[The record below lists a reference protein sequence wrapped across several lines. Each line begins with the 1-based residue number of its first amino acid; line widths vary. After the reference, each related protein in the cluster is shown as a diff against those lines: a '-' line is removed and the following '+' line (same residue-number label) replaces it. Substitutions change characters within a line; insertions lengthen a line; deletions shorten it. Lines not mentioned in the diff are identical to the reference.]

1 MLAGT
6 VRFQGFDQMGFVGKI
21 GLGLVLASIAAPAM
35 ADVKAG
41 VDAWQRGDYPAAVK
55 EWRPA
60 AIAGDADAQFNL
72 AQAYKLGR
80 GVPTDLKQ
88 AESWYQKAAAQGHVQ
103 ASDNYG
109 LILFQNGNR
118 KEALPWIEKSANRGE
133 PRAQYVLGTAL
144 FNGDLTGKDW
154 VRAYA
159 LMTRASSAGLPQAST
174 TLAQMDQ
181 YIPLDQRQKGTALA
195 RDLELKSARPQM
207 SAIAT
212 ADIPPS
218 QSAPQG
224 PGASYP
230 IPGETRPA
238 PAPVRTPPP
247 APVKPPVKAP
257 PRPVVA
263 AAPPAPAPARSGDW
277 RIQLGAFSE
286 QGRARALWSSLE
298 RSVSGLG
305 GLQTF
310 LVKAGPIT
318 KLQAGPFATKA
329 QAESQCAAVKR
340 SGQACLAVKA

>member
-1 MLAGT
+1 MMAGI
-6 VRFQGFDQMGFVGKI
+6 VRFQGFEQMRFVGKM
-21 GLGLVLASIAAPAM
+21 GLGLMLASLAAPAM

-41 VDAWQRGDYPAAVK
+41 VDAWQRGDYGAAVK

-80 GVPTDLKQ
+80 GVPIDLKQ
-88 AESWYQKAAAQGHVQ
+88 AEAWYQKAAAQGHVQ

-109 LILFQNGNR
+109 LILFQNGSR
-118 KEALPWIEKSANRGE
+118 KDALPWIEKSASRGE

-159 LMTRASSAGLPQAST
+159 LMTRASSAGLPQASS

-181 YIPLDQRQKGTALA
+181 FIPLDQRQKGTALA
-195 RDLELKSARPQM
+195 RDLELRAAKPQA
-207 SAIAT
+207 STITA

-218 QSAPQG
+218 RSAAQG

-230 IPGETRPA
+230 VPGETRPA

-247 APVKPPVKAP
+247 APVRVP
-257 PRPVVA
+257 PRPAVVA
-263 AAPPAPAPARSGDW
+263 ASPAPAPARSGAW

-305 GLQTF
+305 GLQPF

>member
-1 MLAGT
+1 M
-6 VRFQGFDQMGFVGKI
+6 RFVGMI
-21 GLGLVLASIAAPAM
+21 GLSLALGSLAAPAM

-41 VDAWQRGDYPAAVK
+41 VDAWQRGEYAAAIK

-80 GVPTDLKQ
+80 GVPIDLNQ
-88 AESWYQKAAAQGHVQ
+88 AESWYQKAAQQGHVQ
-103 ASDNYG
+103 AQDNYG
-109 LILFQNGNR
+109 LVLFQNGNR
-118 KEALPWIEKSANRGE
+118 KEALPWIEKSADRGE

-159 LMTRASSAGLPQAST
+159 LMTRASSAGLPQASS

-181 YIPLDQRQKGTALA
+181 YIPLDQRQKGTTLA
-195 RDLELKSARPQM
+195 RDLELKAAKPQM
-207 SAIAT
+207 SAIAS
-212 ADIPPS
+212 ADLPPS
-218 QSAPQG
+218 RSAAQG
-224 PGASYP
+224 PGTSYSP
-230 IPGETRPA
+230 PGAIRP
-238 PAPVRTPPP
+238 TP
-247 APVKPPVKAP
+247 
-257 PRPVVA
+257 
-263 AAPPAPAPARSGDW
+263 AAPPASRPAAATPPTRLALPAARTPAPVQARTGAW

-286 QGRARALWSSLE
+286 QGRAKALWASLE

-305 GLQTF
+305 GLQPF
-310 LVKAGPIT
+310 MVKAGPIT

-329 QAESQCAAVKR
+329 QADNQCVAVKR

>member
-1 MLAGT
+1 MIT
-6 VRFQGFDQMGFVGKI
+6 CSDDFQGFGQMRFVGMI
-21 GLGLVLASIAAPAM
+21 GLGLALGSLAAPAL

-41 VDAWQRGDYPAAVK
+41 VDAWQRGEYAAAVK

-80 GVPTDLKQ
+80 GVPIDLKQ
-88 AESWYQKAAAQGHVQ
+88 AESWYQKAAQQGHVQ
-103 ASDNYG
+103 AQDNYG
-109 LILFQNGNR
+109 LVLFQNGNR
-118 KEALPWIEKSANRGE
+118 QEALPWIEKSADRGE

-159 LMTRASSAGLPQAST
+159 LMTRASSAGLPQASS

-181 YIPLDQRQKGTALA
+181 YIPLDQRQKGTTLA
-195 RDLELKSARPQM
+195 RDLELKAAKPQM
-207 SAIAT
+207 AAIT
-212 ADIPPS
+212 PTELPPS
-218 QSAPQG
+218 RSASQG
-224 PGASYP
+224 PGTSYP
-230 IPGETRPA
+230 PPGAARPA
-238 PAPVRTPPP
+238 PAAAPASRPATVTPPP
-247 APVKPPVKAP
+247 
-257 PRPVVA
+257 RVA
-263 AAPPAPAPARSGDW
+263 FPAERTPAPAQARAGAW

-286 QGRARALWSSLE
+286 QGRAKALWTSLE

-305 GLQTF
+305 GLQSF
-310 LVKAGPIT
+310 MVKAGPIT

-329 QAESQCAAVKR
+329 QAESQCVAVKR